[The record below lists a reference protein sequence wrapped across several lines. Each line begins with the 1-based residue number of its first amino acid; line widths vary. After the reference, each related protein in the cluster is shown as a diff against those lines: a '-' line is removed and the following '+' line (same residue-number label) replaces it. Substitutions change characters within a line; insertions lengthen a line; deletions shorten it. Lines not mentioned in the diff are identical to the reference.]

1 MKLFKKTFSIYVLLT
16 ILGVVC
22 IGLGCGISTF
32 ELSNYKIADY
42 SSISATASQPQL
54 KSEVITLEAPLSS
67 SEPFQLDATHW
78 NARGFDIQYDN
89 TLTDKVLIEVTA
101 PEDIYSISLHQADM
115 TQKNYYYLECDPDE
129 FALMRLALNLAKQ
142 GYIANNYP
150 PAEVKLI
157 MSEAQAKNF
166 KLNEMQSKIDALE
179 QHYHSEI
186 ETQQEQY
193 NHQLSDVHT
202 QFNEQ
207 INTLQQQQDEQI
219 AMMNE
224 QHEEELASIRQQYE
238 DQLMQKNEEIENLHQ
253 QLNEVRNSLQ

>member
-179 QHYHSEI
+179 QHYYSEI

-202 QFNEQ
+202 QFN
-207 INTLQQQQDEQI
+207 EQI

>member
-22 IGLGCGISTF
+22 IGLGCAISTF
-32 ELSNYKIADY
+32 ELSNYKIAYY
-42 SSISATASQPQL
+42 SSISADASQPQL
-54 KSEVITLEAPLSS
+54 KSEVVTLEAPLSG
-67 SEPFQLDATHW
+67 SEPFQLDAPHW

-89 TLTDKVLIEVTA
+89 TLTDKVLIEVSA
-101 PEDIYSISLHQADM
+101 PEDIYSIALHQADM
-115 TQKNYYYLECDPDE
+115 AQKNYYHLECDPDE

-179 QHYHSEI
+179 QHYYSEI

-207 INTLQQQQDEQI
+207 I

-224 QHEEELASIRQQYE
+224 QHEEELASIRQQYV
-238 DQLMQKNEEIENLHQ
+238 DQLMQKNVEIENLHQ